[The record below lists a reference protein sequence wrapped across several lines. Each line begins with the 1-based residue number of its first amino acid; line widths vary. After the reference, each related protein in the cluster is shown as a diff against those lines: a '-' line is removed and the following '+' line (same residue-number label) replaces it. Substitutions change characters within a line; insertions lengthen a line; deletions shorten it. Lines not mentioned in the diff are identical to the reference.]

1 MNIAQISR
9 KLHTM
14 DVLILITP
22 QKYSCLSNIIISCLS
37 GIEFLRVQEIKAIS
51 FPQIVKQP

>member
-1 MNIAQISR
+1 MY
-9 KLHTM
+9 
-14 DVLILITP
+14 LINP